1 MILKSICL
9 RAAAERL
16 RAPLVLDAFTLK
28 ALSQLLALQAA
39 QIAQDGGC
47 GGGTATSVK
56 TRTIF
61 ITAAAAILRQLLQV
75 LVSCNDSG
83 VCRMCA
89 LCVIVAM

>member
-28 ALSQLLALQAA
+28 ALAQLLALQAA

-47 GGGTATSVK
+47 GGGTTA
-56 TRTIF
+56 RTVID
-61 ITAAAAILRQLLQV
+61 TA
-75 LVSCNDSG
+75 
-83 VCRMCA
+83 
-89 LCVIVAM
+89 